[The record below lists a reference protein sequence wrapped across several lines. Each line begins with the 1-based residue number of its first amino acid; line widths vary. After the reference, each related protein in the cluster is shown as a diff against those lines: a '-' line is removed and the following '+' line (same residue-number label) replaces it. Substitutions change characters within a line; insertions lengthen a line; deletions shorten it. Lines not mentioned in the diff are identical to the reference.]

1 MIKGLLKHLPQ
12 NRLSIEQIK
21 QTKFLSERRFSE
33 PLPSYKLRK
42 QKINSDQLLNS
53 SHLRASSTLQLVST
67 NDCCKYAKRPVSDGE
82 SYAQLKKP
90 DDNYN
95 YKLAS
100 LLTQSK
106 QLQPPTSALMNDYRH
121 QEAHPELTA
130 QQQPISKGNLS
141 PQSDS
146 GHCGNCDEDSCKSVD
161 NQPPLDQ
168 LPQPIDSTTK
178 LNLYYNN
185 DPQHYA
191 SQAPASSGYQ
201 SSYRPEEDSGVFK
214 SEHSPKIS
222 FKSIENLSPISNDHE
237 SSLNQA
243 ATNLTSSANP
253 PCKAAMEEAKNDSAL
268 CPAAPIITR
277 RLSDN
282 KLSADEQETL
292 KRLKQLGISEQMLEE
307 NVDRG
312 VRNSLIG
319 IYRLVLHGV
328 IASRLPTE
336 KEAYREAKRKQRF
349 EPAQSGQTHSEENRL
364 RKSESV
370 SNGQFYEESDRTD
383 RQSQLISNRSKSNR
397 MHYSMDDGLDGYCTT
412 ARLDGQPPVNKND
425 EEEFTLKGNKLTEA
439 NQTANEPANFKDSKY
454 SFSDEDAECSILF
467 SYDEETDAHADE
479 LSTDWPARK
488 QQRPPSND
496 ESAVDQARL
505 SNEENIYNQQFLT
518 SSKKRTSVGLGKRKE
533 PNEPTNKPNMINDH
547 RKANGNYHRGAEP
560 ESDDYHAMQCD
571 LIESYYVHHTKAGHD
586 DAMIMNTNN
595 LESNLCKMTAN
606 GLMSELPA
614 KPDHHQPFK
623 PYLNNYLEEEK
634 RWKKHQK
641 KKKKLKKRSVISCC
655 IF

>member
-12 NRLSIEQIK
+12 NRLTIEQIK
-21 QTKFLSERRFSE
+21 QTKFLSDRRFSE

-53 SHLRASSTLQLVST
+53 SNLRASSTLQLVST

-82 SYAQLKKP
+82 SYAQMKKP

-106 QLQPPTSALMNDYRH
+106 QLQPPTSALINDYRH
-121 QEAHPELTA
+121 QEAHPEPLLTAA

-146 GHCGNCDEDSCKSVD
+146 GHCGHCDEDSCKSVD
-161 NQPPLDQ
+161 NQPALDQ

-178 LNLYYNN
+178 LNLCYN
-185 DPQHYA
+185 DPHA
-191 SQAPASSGYQ
+191 SQPPTSYQ

-237 SSLNQA
+237 NLFNQT
-243 ATNLTSSANP
+243 ATTNFNSANP
-253 PCKAAMEEAKNDSAL
+253 PAKVAVDETKNESAL
-268 CPAAPIITR
+268 CPPAPIITR

-282 KLSADEQETL
+282 KLSPDEQETL
-292 KRLKQLGISEQMLEE
+292 KRLKQLGITEQMLEE

-336 KEAYREAKRKQRF
+336 KEADREAKRKQQTL
-349 EPAQSGQTHSEENRL
+349 EPSVQTQVHLEENRL

-370 SNGQFYEESDRTD
+370 SNGQFYEESDRAD
-383 RQSQLISNRSKSNR
+383 PQSQLISSKSKSNR

-412 ARLDGQPPVNKND
+412 ARPNREPPVDTGD
-425 EEEFTLKGNKLTEA
+425 EEEFTLKGNKLAEA
-439 NQTANEPANFKDSKY
+439 NQTVNEPANFKDSKY
-454 SFSDEDAECSILF
+454 SSSDEDADCSILF
-467 SYDEETDAHADE
+467 SYEDEETDAHADE
-479 LSTDWPARK
+479 LSGDWPARRH
-488 QQRPPSND
+488 RPASQD
-496 ESAVDQARL
+496 ESVLDQARL

-518 SSKKRTSVGLGKRKE
+518 SSKKRANGKRKE
-533 PNEPTNKPNMINDH
+533 PGEPTNKPNMINDH
-547 RKANGNYHRGAEP
+547 RKANGNGYRRGLEP
-560 ESDDYHAMQCD
+560 ESDDYHATHCD

>member
-1 MIKGLLKHLPQ
+1 MPRYVSEECQFVIKGLLKHLPQ

-53 SHLRASSTLQLVST
+53 SNLRTSSTLQLVST

-95 YKLAS
+95 YKLATLS
-100 LLTQSK
+100 LTQSK
-106 QLQPPTSALMNDYRH
+106 QLQPPTSALIGDCKFGDCKH
-121 QEAHPELTA
+121 QETPVDAQVQLTN
-130 QQQPISKGNLS
+130 KGNLS

-168 LPQPIDSTTK
+168 LPQPINSTTK
-178 LNLYYNN
+178 LNLYYYN
-185 DPQHYA
+185 DQQHYP
-191 SQAPASSGYQ
+191 QPAGYQ
-201 SSYRPEEDSGVFK
+201 SAYKPEEDSGVFK

-222 FKSIENLSPISNDHE
+222 FKSIENLSPISNDHDHLPAPPVGFN
-237 SSLNQA
+237 SP
-243 ATNLTSSANP
+243 NLVSNAQF
-253 PCKAAMEEAKNDSAL
+253 KAKEDTQIDSVHYAV
-268 CPAAPIITR
+268 PAPIITR
-277 RLSDN
+277 RLSDI

-307 NVDRG
+307 NVESG

-319 IYRLVLHGV
+319 IYRLVLHSV
-328 IASRLPTE
+328 IANRLPTGE
-336 KEAYREAKRKQRF
+336 YAEAKRKQPAF
-349 EPAQSGQTHSEENRL
+349 EQTANNAPHLEDNRL

-370 SNGQFYEESDRTD
+370 SNGQFYEETERAD
-383 RQSQLISNRSKSNR
+383 RQSQLISSKSNR
-397 MHYSMDDGLDGYCTT
+397 MHFSMDDGLEYCS
-412 ARLDGQPPVNKND
+412 RLASERPID
-425 EEEFTLKGNKLTEA
+425 ELVDDDEFMKGNKLAEA
-439 NQTANEPANFKDSKY
+439 NQANEQNNFKEARY
-454 SFSDEDAECSILF
+454 SSSDEDEECSILF
-467 SYDEETDAHADE
+467 SYDEETDPHADD
-479 LSTDWPARK
+479 SD
-488 QQRPPSND
+488 RPVRNQLHD
-496 ESAVDQARL
+496 DDQPHRP
-505 SNEENIYNQQFLT
+505 SNEENIYNQQYLT
-518 SSKKRTSVGLGKRKE
+518 SSSSSKKRTTASLSKRKE
-533 PNEPTNKPNMINDH
+533 LNELNNKQNKINDH
-547 RKANGNYHRGAEP
+547 RKSYHHGESKP
-560 ESDDYHAMQCD
+560 ENDDCHAMKCD
-571 LIESYYVHHTKAGHD
+571 LIESYYVHHTKATND
-586 DAMIMNTNN
+586 DPMIINTNN
-595 LESNLCKMTAN
+595 LESNLCKMN
-606 GLMSELPA
+606 GLMSEMVA

-623 PYLNNYLEEEK
+623 PCLNNLNNYLEEEK